1 MAFKR
6 TMDTARLTHTQAV
19 LYDEVERLL
28 AVLRIR
34 SNRDMLPDHQFYLAG
49 SLLERWRWNASVIGD
64 TDLREFLAT
73 VQELVKEI
81 EAANRAQ
88 TQRDG

>member
-6 TMDTARLTHTQAV
+6 TIDTSRLTNSQAA

-28 AVLRIR
+28 AVLRVR
-34 SNRDMLPDHQFYLAG
+34 SNRDKLADHQFFLAS

-64 TDLREFLAT
+64 ADLREFLAT
-73 VQELVKEI
+73 AKELVTEV

-88 TQRDG
+88 AQSDG

>member
-6 TMDTARLTHTQAV
+6 TIDTSRLTHSQAA

-34 SNRDMLPDHQFYLAG
+34 SNRDKLPDHQFFLAS
-49 SLLERWRWNASVIGD
+49 SLLERWRWNASIIGD
-64 TDLREFLAT
+64 ADLREFVTTAR
-73 VQELVKEI
+73 ELVQEI

-88 TQRDG
+88 AQSDG